1 MKEKTKERLE
11 DLFFVSLAG
20 LFFVSGAF
28 LWLGFN
34 NKLTELQA
42 ENTALKHHMSLLC
55 NYIDS
60 LPKRYRA
67 VYEACLEQENKERR

>member
-1 MKEKTKERLE
+1 MKEGVEG
-11 DLFFVSLAG
+11 LFFVSVAG

-67 VYEACLEQENKERR
+67 VYEVCLELEKEERR

>member
-1 MKEKTKERLE
+1 MRERLE
-11 DLFFVSLAG
+11 DLFFISVAG

-34 NKLTELQA
+34 NKLTELHA

-60 LPKRYRA
+60 LPRKYRA
-67 VYEACLEQENKERR
+67 VYEACLELEKERR